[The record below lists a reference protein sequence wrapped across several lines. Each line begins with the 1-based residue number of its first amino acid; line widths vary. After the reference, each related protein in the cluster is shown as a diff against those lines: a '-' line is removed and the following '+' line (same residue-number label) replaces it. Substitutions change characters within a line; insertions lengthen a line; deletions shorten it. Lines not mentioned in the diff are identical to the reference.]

1 MGIDT
6 NDVLDAAATK
16 FNFLKYK
23 PGLVGGHCISVDPYY
38 LSHKAVL
45 VGYHPNVILSGRRVN
60 DSMAEFVA
68 SKAVKMM
75 IKKKKTIDEAT
86 VLILGVTFKENCPD
100 IRNTKVIDVYRELKE
115 YGVKVVIFD
124 PWADADEVWKEYG
137 VPVLKELPADRFVA
151 VIVAVV
157 HLVFLQMDVK
167 SLLNKQG
174 VLFDLKACLDRSI
187 VVARL

>member
-1 MGIDT
+1 M
-6 NDVLDAAATK
+6 
-16 FNFLKYK
+16 
-23 PGLVGGHCISVDPYY
+23 
-38 LSHKAVL
+38 
-45 VGYHPNVILSGRRVN
+45 
-60 DSMAEFVA
+60 
-68 SKAVKMM
+68 
-75 IKKKKTIDEAT
+75 
-86 VLILGVTFKENCPD
+86 
-100 IRNTKVIDVYRELKE
+100 YRELKE

>member
-75 IKKKKTIDEAT
+75 IKKRRQLMK
-86 VLILGVTFKENCPD
+86 
-100 IRNTKVIDVYRELKE
+100 
-115 YGVKVVIFD
+115 
-124 PWADADEVWKEYG
+124 
-137 VPVLKELPADRFVA
+137 
-151 VIVAVV
+151 
-157 HLVFLQMDVK
+157 
-167 SLLNKQG
+167 LL
-174 VLFDLKACLDRSI
+174 F
-187 VVARL
+187 

>member
-6 NDVLDAAATK
+6 NVVLDAAATK